1 MTAVKLVLSPVVN
14 TLCAPIVV
22 GNLFGFNGLL
32 MVVSAGNS
40 ICFSLNMFLVNAG
53 QTWDAA
59 RKSVLFGLLRDKNGK
74 LVSYLSDA
82 CCIG

>member
-22 GNLFGFNGLL
+22 GSLFGFNGLL

-59 RKSVLFGLLRDKNGK
+59 RKCVLYGLLRDQNGHI
-74 LVSYLSDA
+74 VTTDSEQ
-82 CCIG
+82 